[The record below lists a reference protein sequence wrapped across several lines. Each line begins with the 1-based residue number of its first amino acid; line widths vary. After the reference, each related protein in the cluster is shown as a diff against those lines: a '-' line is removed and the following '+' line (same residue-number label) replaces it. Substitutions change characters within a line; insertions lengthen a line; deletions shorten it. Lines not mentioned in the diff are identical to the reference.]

1 MADRPLLILPSPGAP
16 LPRRKRRASG
26 ADGVRGPGISRQAE
40 RLDHRFDRLQ
50 RLFDERKMRLQE
62 ESHDLIPEEVV
73 VLEIRGT
80 VGDFARAVEKVEGL
94 EWLSELGL
102 SEVDPDED
110 FRVLDKEGTELE
122 KELSSRLFVV
132 SSNQEGLRGLLS
144 LWAHWKRGEPFRRGL
159 GNWRH
164 VFERLYDVRGWGVE
178 DRIRETG
185 VLEDWQARLSHGAE
199 KVPCEIELWFRRGPG
214 QRRRAQQR
222 TEELVRRSGGRVH
235 GSAVIEEIGYHAALA
250 ELPAGMVQAVRDK
263 ADNDIELIRCEHI
276 QFFRASG
283 QMIVPP
289 PETGAEQSESG
300 PVAGRAGPPPQENA
314 VVALLDGFP
323 LQAHDLLKDRVR
335 VDDPDNWEQNC
346 RASDRRHGTAMAS
359 LIVHGDLDAAEP
371 PLQRKLYVRP
381 IMCPVPHG
389 WVAGEA
395 VPDDVLVVDLIHRA
409 VRRLFEG
416 EGPEPPAAPTVRVVN
431 LSIGIRDR
439 PFDQA
444 LSPLARLLD
453 WLAWKYGVL
462 FVVSAGNHAFRLSL
476 PTCAGDLGTVPA
488 GALQPDLIRAV
499 AENARFRRLLSPAEA
514 INALTVAATHEDRS
528 GAFLPPRYR
537 DPYKDSGLPSP
548 INAVGAG
555 FRRAIKPEVLTA
567 GGRVAVKEAD
577 TTLGARSIEVEPYR
591 GVLAPGLSVA
601 APSVPGATSGTTRG
615 RGTSNAAA
623 LTSRAAASLDD
634 VLEDL
639 RKGPDG
645 QMIDGVPRA
654 VWIKALL
661 AHGAS
666 WGDAGATVGS
676 AFGDEPGRRRKQ
688 RVTDLL
694 GYGAFDIERV
704 KECTERRVTVVGGA
718 TILEGRKRT
727 HRIPVPSALR
737 QTLCARR
744 LVVTLAWISPL
755 NPRDQRWRRAHLYF
769 SVPDENNNHFLHVK
783 RADYDSNA
791 VRRGTLQHEV
801 FTGSKPVAWVGDR
814 DLDIEV
820 SCRADAGS
828 LDEEVPYALVVTLE
842 VGEGL
847 FAANLYDEVR
857 ARLQA
862 ARPRVPIQPTA
873 P

>member
-16 LPRRKRRASG
+16 LPRRKRRAIG
-26 ADGVRGPGISRQAE
+26 AEGVHGPGISRQAE

-80 VGDFARAVEKVEGL
+80 VEDFARAVEKVEGL
-94 EWLSELGL
+94 EWLSELGRADA
-102 SEVDPDED
+102 DPDDD
-110 FRVLDKEGTELE
+110 FRVLDSEGRRQG
-122 KELSSRLFVV
+122 KQLSSRLFVV
-132 SSNQEGLRGLLS
+132 SSNQEGLHELRS
-144 LWAHWKRGEPFRRGL
+144 LWERWKKGAKFRRGL
-159 GNWRH
+159 GKWRD
-164 VFERLYDVRGWGVE
+164 VFEWLVDVRRWGAE
-178 DRIRETG
+178 DRLRETG
-185 VLEDWQARLSHGAE
+185 VLEDWQTRLSHGADE
-199 KVPCEIELWFRRGPG
+199 VPCEIELWFRRDPG
-214 QRRRAQQR
+214 QRAKAQER
-222 TEELVRRSGGRVH
+222 TERLVARAGGRIR
-235 GSAVIEEIGYHAALA
+235 GAVTIEDIGYHAVLV
-250 ELPAGMVQAVRDK
+250 ELPVGIVQAVRDE
-263 ADNDIELIRCEHI
+263 ADSDIALLQCEQV

-283 QMIVPP
+283 QMLALP
-289 PETGAEQSESG
+289 PEGGPEEPQSGS
-300 PVAGRAGPPPQENA
+300 VAKRAGPPPREDA

-323 LQAHDLLKDRVR
+323 LEAHDLLKGRLR
-335 VDDPDNWEQNC
+335 VDDPDDWGRDY

-359 LIVHGDLDAAEP
+359 LILHGDLDAAEP
-371 PLQRKLYVRP
+371 PLRRKLYVRP
-381 IMCPVPHG
+381 IMRPVPHQ
-389 WVAGEA
+389 WVGGEA

-409 VRRLFEG
+409 VRRLFDG
-416 EGPEPPAAPTVRVVN
+416 EGPEPPVAPTVRVVN

-462 FVVSAGNHAFRLSL
+462 FVVSAGNHRTGLFL
-476 PTCAGDLGTVPA
+476 PTCTGDLGNVPA
-488 GALQPDLIRAV
+488 VALQRDVLRAV
-499 AENARFRRLLSPAEA
+499 AEDARFRRLLSPAEA
-514 INALTVAATHEDRS
+514 INALTVAATNEDCS

-537 DPYKDSGLPSP
+537 DPYRDPGLPSP
-548 INAVGAG
+548 INALGAG
-555 FRRAIKPEVLTA
+555 FRRAIKPDVLA
-567 GGRVAVKEAD
+567 PGGRVPVKETDAA
-577 TTLGARSIEVEPYR
+577 LGEGPIEVEPFR
-591 GVLAPGLSVA
+591 GVLPPGNSVA
-601 APSVPGATSGTTRG
+601 APGVAGATSGTTRG

-623 LTSRAAASLDD
+623 LTSRAVASLDD

-654 VWIKALL
+654 VWVKALL

-666 WGDAGATVGS
+666 WGDAAGTVGS
-676 AFGDEPGRRRKQ
+676 AFGSEPARRRKQ
-688 RVTDLL
+688 RVTDML

-718 TILEGRKRT
+718 TIRDDEKRT
-727 HRIPVPSALR
+727 HRIPIPGALR
-737 QTLCARR
+737 QTLCVRR
-744 LVVTLAWISPL
+744 LVATLAWISPI

-769 SVPDENNNHFLHVK
+769 SVPDENDDHFLRVK
-783 RADYDSNA
+783 RIDCDPHA

-801 FTGSKPVAWVGDR
+801 FIGSKPVNWIGDR

-820 SCRADAGS
+820 SCRADAGN
-828 LDEEVPYALVVTLE
+828 LEEEVPYALVVTLE

-857 ARLQA
+857 ARLRA
-862 ARPRVPIQPTA
+862 ARPRVPIQPTL

>member
-1 MADRPLLILPSPGAP
+1 
-16 LPRRKRRASG
+16 
-26 ADGVRGPGISRQAE
+26 
-40 RLDHRFDRLQ
+40 
-50 RLFDERKMRLQE
+50 MRLQE
-62 ESHDLIPEEVV
+62 ESHDLVPEEVL

-80 VGDFARAVEKVEGL
+80 VEDFARAVEKVEGL
-94 EWLSELGL
+94 EWLSELGRADA
-102 SEVDPDED
+102 DPDED
-110 FRVLDKEGTELE
+110 FWVSDSEGRRQDKQ
-122 KELSSRLFVV
+122 LSSRLFVV
-132 SSNQEGLRGLLS
+132 SSNQEGLRALRS
-144 LWAHWKRGEPFRRGL
+144 LWERWKKGQEFRTGL
-159 GNWRH
+159 GRWKD
-164 VFERLYDVRGWGVE
+164 VFEWLVDVRRWGVE
-178 DRIRETG
+178 DRLRETG
-185 VLEDWQARLSHGAE
+185 VLEDWQARLSHGVDH
-199 KVPCEIELWFRRGPG
+199 VPCEIELWFRRDPP
-214 QRRRAQQR
+214 QRLRAQER
-222 TEELVRRSGGRVH
+222 TEELVTRSGGRVH
-235 GSAVIEEIGYHAALA
+235 GSAVVAEIGYHAVLA
-250 ELPAGMVQAVRDK
+250 DLPARLVQAAGDE
-263 ADNDIELIRCEHI
+263 AHTDIALIQCEQV

-283 QMIVPP
+283 QMLAPP
-289 PETGAEQSESG
+289 PEGGPPESQSGSS
-300 PVAGRAGPPPQENA
+300 VAKRADPPPQENA

-359 LIVHGDLDAAEP
+359 LILHGDLDAAEP
-371 PLQRKLYVRP
+371 PLRRKLYVRP
-381 IMCPVPHG
+381 IMRPVPQG
-389 WVAGEA
+389 WVGGEA

-416 EGPEPPAAPTVRVVN
+416 EGQEPPAAPTVRVVN

-462 FVVSAGNHAFRLSL
+462 FVVSAGNHAFGLSL
-476 PTCAGDLGTVPA
+476 PTCTGDLGKVPA
-488 GALQPDLIRAV
+488 GGLQRDLIRAV
-499 AENARFRRLLSPAEA
+499 AEDARFRRLLSPAEA

-528 GAFLPPRYR
+528 GAFLPPKYR

-548 INAVGAG
+548 INALGAG
-555 FRRAIKPEVLTA
+555 FRRAVKPEVLAA
-567 GGRVAVKEAD
+567 GGRVPVKEAD
-577 TTLGARSIEVEPYR
+577 ATLGARSIEVEPYR

-601 APSVPGATSGTTRG
+601 APGVPGATSGTTRG

-666 WGDAGATVGS
+666 WGDAAGTVGS
-676 AFGDEPGRRRKQ
+676 AFGNEPARRRKQ
-688 RVTDLL
+688 RVTDML

-718 TILEGRKRT
+718 TIRDDEKRT
-727 HRIPVPSALR
+727 HRIPVPGALR
-737 QTLCARR
+737 QTLCVRR
-744 LVVTLAWISPL
+744 LVATLAWFSPL

-769 SVPDENNNHFLHVK
+769 SLPKENDDHFLRVE
-783 RADYDSNA
+783 RTDYDPHV

-801 FTGSKPVAWVGDR
+801 FIGSKPVNWIGDK

-820 SCRADAGS
+820 SCRADAGT
-828 LDEEVPYALVVTLE
+828 LEEEVPYALVVTLE

-862 ARPRVPIQPTA
+862 TRPRVPIQPTA

>member
-1 MADRPLLILPSPGAP
+1 M
-16 LPRRKRRASG
+16 
-26 ADGVRGPGISRQAE
+26 
-40 RLDHRFDRLQ
+40 RLDHRFDKVQ
-50 RLFDERKMRLQE
+50 RLFEERKMRLRE

-73 VLEIRGT
+73 VLELRGS
-80 VGDFARAVEKVEGL
+80 VEDFARVVEKVEGL
-94 EWLSELGL
+94 EWLSELGR

-110 FRVLDKEGTELE
+110 FREVDEEGTELE

-132 SSNQEGLRGLLS
+132 SSNQDGLRRLLS
-144 LWAHWKRGEPFRRGL
+144 LWAQWKRGERFRRGL
-159 GNWRH
+159 GKWPH
-164 VFERLYDVRGWGVE
+164 VFERLFDVRRWGVE
-178 DRIRETG
+178 DRLRETG
-185 VLEDWQARLSHGAE
+185 VLEDWQARLSHGADR
-199 KVPCEIELWFRRGPG
+199 VPCEIELWFRRGPE
-214 QRRRAQQR
+214 QRQRAQQR
-222 TEELVRRSGGRVH
+222 TEDLVRRSGGRVH

-250 ELPAGMVQAVRDK
+250 ELPAGMVQAVHDK
-263 ADNDIELIRCEHI
+263 AGRDIELIQCEHI

-283 QMIVPP
+283 QMVALP
-289 PETGAEQSESG
+289 PETGAEQPESG
-300 PVAGRAGPPPQENA
+300 PVAGRGGPPPQEDA
-314 VVALLDGFP
+314 VVAVLDGLP
-323 LQAHDLLKDRVR
+323 LQGHDLLKDRLR
-335 VDDPDNWEQNC
+335 VDDPDGWERNYP
-346 RASDRRHGTAMAS
+346 ASDRLHGTAMAS

-371 PLQRKLYVRP
+371 PLRRKLYVRP
-381 IMCPVPHG
+381 IMRPVSRG
-389 WVAGEA
+389 WVGGEA
-395 VPDDVLVVDLIHRA
+395 VPDDVLVVDLIQRA
-409 VRRLFEG
+409 VRRLFDG
-416 EGPEPPAAPTVRVVN
+416 EGAEPPAAPTVRVVN

-453 WLAWKYGVL
+453 WLARKYLVL
-462 FVVSAGNHAFRLSL
+462 FVVSAGNHFTGLSL
-476 PTCAGDLGTVPA
+476 PKCTGDLGNVPA
-488 GALQPDLIRAV
+488 GALQHDLIRAV
-499 AENARFRRLLSPAEA
+499 AEDARSRRLLSPAEA

-555 FRRAIKPEVLTA
+555 FRRAVKPEVLAA
-567 GGRVAVKEAD
+567 GGRVPVKEAD
-577 TTLGARSIEVEPYR
+577 ATLGAGSIEVEPYR

-601 APSVPGATSGTTRG
+601 APGVPGATSGTTRG
-615 RGTSNAAA
+615 RGTSNGAA

-639 RKGPDG
+639 RTGPDG

-666 WGDAGATVGS
+666 WGDAGATIGS
-676 AFGDEPGRRRKQ
+676 TFRDESARRRKQ

-704 KECTERRVTVVGGA
+704 KACTERRVTVVGGA
-718 TILEGRKRT
+718 TVREDEKRT
-727 HRIPVPSALR
+727 HRIPVPAALR
-737 QTLCARR
+737 GTLCARR
-744 LVVTLAWISPL
+744 LVVTLAWISPI
-755 NPRDQRWRRAHLYF
+755 NPKDQRWRRAHVYF
-769 SVPDENNNHFLHVK
+769 SVPDENDNHFLHVK
-783 RADYDSNA
+783 RTDYDRNA

-801 FTGSKPVAWVGDR
+801 STASKPVTWVGDR

-828 LDEEVPYALVVTLE
+828 LEEEVPYALVVTLE

-847 FAANLYDEVR
+847 FAANLYDEVH

-862 ARPRVPIQPTA
+862 ARPRVPIQPTG